1 MFANFSMITGSV
13 KPTVP
18 KRKNEDSY
26 IYRYIYI
33 YKFVKV
39 KSFTVCSLTKY
50 NICDMLT
57 SLVSLQQGNVNNAKK
72 SMKKVNTEGEKLNY
86 S

>member
-13 KPTVP
+13 KPAMP

-26 IYRYIYI
+26 IYIYTFI
-33 YKFVKV
+33 KV
-39 KSFTVCSLTKY
+39 KSFTVCSLTIYK
-50 NICDMLT
+50 ICDMLT
-57 SLVSLQQGNVNNAKK
+57 SLVFLQQGNVNNAKK
-72 SMKKVNTEGEKLNY
+72 SMKKVNIEGEKLHY

>member
-1 MFANFSMITGSV
+1 MFANFSMIMGSV

-18 KRKNEDSY
+18 KRKNEDS
-26 IYRYIYI
+26 YIYI

-50 NICDMLT
+50 KICDMLT

-72 SMKKVNTEGEKLNY
+72 SMKKVNTEGEKLHY